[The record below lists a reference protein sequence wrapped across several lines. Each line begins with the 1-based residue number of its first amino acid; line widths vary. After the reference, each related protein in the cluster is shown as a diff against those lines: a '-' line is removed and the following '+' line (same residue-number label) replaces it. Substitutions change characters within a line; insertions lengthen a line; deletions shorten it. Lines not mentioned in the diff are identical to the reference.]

1 MDRNA
6 ELKTLGWF
14 VAVFAGLYLLPAD
27 SPRLQEGL
35 GAAVQ
40 LAHWYAREHVLLCLV
55 PALFIAGGIGVL
67 VSQSAVLAYFGAQAK
82 PWLSYG
88 VASVSGTLL
97 AVCSCTILPLFAG
110 IYKRGA
116 GLGPAIAF
124 LYSGPAIN
132 VLAIILTARILGL
145 ELGLARAVGAVA
157 FSILIGL
164 LMAWLYRH
172 EERARGALPVPPNPD
187 GPSLWQLLLHFTALI
202 GILVFAT
209 WAEPQEG
216 GGLWA
221 IIFSWKWPLA
231 AGFGL
236 LLGLSLHLTL
246 RIPAGRVLLAG
257 LPALVTALLFPQAPL
272 LAFVA
277 GAAGLS
283 GLLSL
288 QPGSSRDWLES
299 TWGFAKQILPLLAAG
314 VLVAGFLLGS
324 PNGHAGVIP
333 TSWVAAWVGGNSLEA
348 NLFAALAG
356 ALMYFATLT
365 EVPIVQGLLQN
376 GMGQGPALALLLA
389 GPAVSLPSLLVIRS
403 VLGTAKTLTYTGLVV
418 VMATLCGWL
427 FGHFI
432 HP

>member
-1 MDRNA
+1 MDGKA

-14 VAVFAGLYLLPAD
+14 LAIFAGLYLLPAD

-40 LAHWYAREHVLLCLV
+40 LAHWYAREHVLLCLI

-67 VSQSAVLAYFGAQAK
+67 VSQSAVLAYFGAEAK

-88 VASVSGTLL
+88 VASVSGALL

-132 VLAIILTARILGL
+132 LLAIVLTARILGL
-145 ELGLARAVGAVA
+145 DLGVARAGGAVA

-164 LMAWLYRH
+164 IMAWLYRH
-172 EERARGALPVPPNPD
+172 EERARGVLRVPP
-187 GPSLWQLLLHFTALI
+187 GPEGPLLWQLVLHFTALI

-209 WAEPQEG
+209 WAESQDG
-216 GGLWA
+216 GSLWA
-221 IIFSWKWPLA
+221 AVFSWKWPLTA
-231 AGFGL
+231 VFGL
-236 LLGLSLHLTL
+236 LLGLSLHRTL
-246 RIPAGRVLLAG
+246 KIPGGRVLLTG
-257 LPALVTALLFPQAPL
+257 LPVVLSALLFPQVPL

-277 GAAGLS
+277 GVAGLS
-283 GLLSL
+283 TLLAV
-288 QPGSSRDWLES
+288 QPGAPQDWLES

-324 PNGHAGVIP
+324 PSGEAGVIP
-333 TSWVAAWVGGNSLEA
+333 TAWVAAWVGGNTLEA

-376 GMGQGPALALLLA
+376 GMGRGPALALLLA
-389 GPAVSLPSLLVIRS
+389 GPAVSLPSLLVIHS
-403 VLGTAKTLTYTGLVV
+403 VLGTTKTLSYAGLVV
-418 VMATLCGWL
+418 IMATLCGWL
-427 FGHFI
+427 FGLFI
-432 HP
+432 QT